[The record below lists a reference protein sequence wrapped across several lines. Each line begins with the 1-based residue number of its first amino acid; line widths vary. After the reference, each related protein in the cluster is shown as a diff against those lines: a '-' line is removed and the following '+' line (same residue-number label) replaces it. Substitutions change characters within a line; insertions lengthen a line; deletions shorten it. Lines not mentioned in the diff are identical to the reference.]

1 MFWFPSR
8 RKFRLVHCVN
18 TCAMDVGAYK
28 DYMKLYI
35 VLSPNHAFAYNIVV
49 LHHHIHVM
57 FFTT

>member
-1 MFWFPSR
+1 MLWFPSR
-8 RKFRLVHCVN
+8 GKFGLVN

-49 LHHHIHVM
+49 LHH
-57 FFTT
+57 